1 MTRKQI
7 EQELEALEW
16 EKSACYSN
24 TLGAATISFNFDYL
38 ISKEEDGY
46 TLKAENWEQ
55 TINTTIATGV
65 KTEEEARL
73 LAWDDYI
80 DRTMRMFK

>member
-1 MTRKQI
+1 MTREQI
-7 EQELEALEW
+7 EQELETLEW

-24 TLGAATISFNFDYL
+24 TLEAETISFNFDYL
-38 ISKEEDGY
+38 ISKGEDGY

-65 KTEEEARL
+65 KTEEEAKL
-73 LAWDDYI
+73 IAWDDYI

>member
-24 TLGAATISFNFDYL
+24 TL
-38 ISKEEDGY
+38 
-46 TLKAENWEQ
+46 KAENWEQ
-55 TINTTIATGV
+55 TINTTIAAGV
-65 KTEEEARL
+65 KTEEEAKL
-73 LAWDDYI
+73 IAWDDYI

>member
-1 MTRKQI
+1 MTREQI

-24 TLGAATISFNFDYL
+24 TLEAATISFNFDYL

-65 KTEEEARL
+65 KTEKEAKSI
-73 LAWDDYI
+73 AWDDYI
-80 DRTMRMFK
+80 DRAMRMFK

>member
-16 EKSACYSN
+16 EESACYSD
-24 TLGAATISFNFDYL
+24 TLEAATISFNFDYL

-46 TLKAENWEQ
+46 TLTAENWEQ
-55 TINTTIATGV
+55 TINTTIATRV
-65 KTEEEARL
+65 KTEEEAKQ

>member
-24 TLGAATISFNFDYL
+24 TLEAVTISFNFDYL

-65 KTEEEARL
+65 KTEEEAKSI
-73 LAWDDYI
+73 AWDDYI
-80 DRTMRMFK
+80 DRAMRMFK